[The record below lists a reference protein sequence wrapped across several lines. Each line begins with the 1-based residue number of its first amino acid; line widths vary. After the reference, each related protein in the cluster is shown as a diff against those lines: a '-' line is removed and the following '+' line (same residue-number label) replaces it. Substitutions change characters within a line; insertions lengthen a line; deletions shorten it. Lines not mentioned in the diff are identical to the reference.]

1 MRKGWRKREHMPG
14 RAKRGARVFA
24 VLLAL
29 LCAFRLAG
37 VHELIPITWLHRPPD
52 GVQHLIDANAER
64 FSLDKDLLQAVI
76 LTESHFDEDAVSET
90 GAVGMMQLMPDT
102 AEWIAEE
109 SGLPGG
115 DLTDP
120 KKNIPLG
127 SWYLDYLLKKYE
139 GNLVLALAAYNAGRG
154 NVDSWMEER
163 EWPADYADADGIP
176 FSETREFVKM
186 VCKVR
191 SELAEERE
199 EGLWS

>member
-102 AEWIAEE
+102 AEWIVEE

-127 SWYLDYLLKKYE
+127 SWYLDYLLKNMKE
-139 GNLVLALAAYNAGRG
+139 ISCWPWRRTMRGAAMWIRGWKSGSGPRITLTPTAFPSRRRGNL
-154 NVDSWMEER
+154 
-163 EWPADYADADGIP
+163 
-176 FSETREFVKM
+176 
-186 VCKVR
+186 
-191 SELAEERE
+191 
-199 EGLWS
+199 